1 MILVMIWKLIKIIVM
16 AVATLVFGS
25 VLYLQLSN
33 ANFNIR
39 CVSGDYNYGCNVLD
53 LNVVLVTIIGYVL
66 CIIFIM
72 RWKPK

>member
-1 MILVMIWKLIKIIVM
+1 MILDMIWKLIKIIVM
-16 AVATLVFGS
+16 VVATLVFGS
-25 VLYLQLSN
+25 VLYLQFSN
-33 ANFNIR
+33 ANFSIR
-39 CVSGDYNYGCNVLD
+39 CVSGDYNYGCNVSD